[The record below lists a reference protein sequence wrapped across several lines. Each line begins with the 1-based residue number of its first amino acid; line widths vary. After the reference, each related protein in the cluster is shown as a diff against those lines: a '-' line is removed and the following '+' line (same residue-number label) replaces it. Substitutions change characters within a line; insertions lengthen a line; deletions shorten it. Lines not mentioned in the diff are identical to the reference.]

1 MSWSCRIIKIII
13 ILLSWQTFHSTGAII
28 YSFCWVL
35 QGLFDL
41 LLLFLAH
48 EWLHLLLLLLRLLRI
63 VCRSWIRWTKS
74 WHTPLVPF
82 LLHFLILIQEFFL
95 QVIVLLLIFWRLI
108 ISCQDIAANS
118 LKRAFHLELRL
129 LLLQLLELLLEY
141 LVVLL
146 LLFKPSNRVH
156 RLI

>member
-1 MSWSCRIIKIII
+1 
-13 ILLSWQTFHSTGAII
+13 
-28 YSFCWVL
+28 
-35 QGLFDL
+35 
-41 LLLFLAH
+41 
-48 EWLHLLLLLLRLLRI
+48 
-63 VCRSWIRWTKS
+63 
-74 WHTPLVPF
+74 
-82 LLHFLILIQEFFL
+82 
-95 QVIVLLLIFWRLI
+95 LLIFWRLI